1 LGRSGGHASGAL
13 GRDDL
18 KALGEVL
25 YRRDAGLVV
34 VYPQEIA
41 DRVSASVKAAGSKV
55 HAVAGRVRRATRGRC
70 ADSGGEKRRLARRRV
85 TVPANPRP
93 PTPPFGFRQAVE

>member
-55 HAVAGRVRRATRGRC
+55 HAIAGISGEPLAADVRTAEARSA
-70 ADSGGEKRRLARRRV
+70 ASPGGA
-85 TVPANPRP
+85 
-93 PTPPFGFRQAVE
+93 